1 MIGAMSVFPINQ
13 SAQTRDVS
21 APDSRLLTECPKLLR
36 VLIVDDDD
44 VDRRIIRHHLREAK
58 SCHFSVSE
66 CDNIDQMKSTLQT
79 MEIDVVLL
87 DQQLGPYLG
96 TEVISD
102 LGGPYCSIPIIL
114 LTGMDTPNLD
124 DQAIISGATDHLNKA
139 DLTPRA
145 LERSIKY
152 GVKWHSTQQAL
163 RQKSEELALA
173 RFQAEQANQAKSVF
187 LATMSHE
194 LRTPLNAIIGFAS
207 VLNRHDIFP
216 AAERAE
222 EYASYIEDAGEQLLK
237 LVNDLLDI
245 ARIEIGPSK
254 SDQTQINLS
263 AFLRQTIKTN
273 HILAE
278 KHEVVVELKT
288 TSDLPPITSD
298 PASLLQIFGN
308 LISNAIKY
316 TEPGGKVTISVAGMP
331 DRLTVTIR
339 DTGIGMTDADLSAAQ
354 KPFARNLDNPY
365 VKKSDGVGLGL
376 TIVATAAQSL
386 DLEID
391 FKSRPGFGTTAT
403 VIFPPE
409 AILN

>member
-1 MIGAMSVFPINQ
+1 
-13 SAQTRDVS
+13 
-21 APDSRLLTECPKLLR
+21 
-36 VLIVDDDD
+36 
-44 VDRRIIRHHLREAK
+44 
-58 SCHFSVSE
+58 
-66 CDNIDQMKSTLQT
+66 MKSTLET
-79 MEIDVVLL
+79 TDVDVVLL
-87 DQQLGPYLG
+87 DQQLGPHLG
-96 TEVISD
+96 TEVISEF
-102 LGGPYCSIPIIL
+102 GGPLSSIPIIL
-114 LTGMDTPNLD
+114 LTGLDTPNLD
-124 DQAIISGATDHLNKA
+124 DQALTSGATDHLNKT

-207 VLNRHDIFP
+207 VLHRHDICP
-216 AAERAE
+216 RAERAE

-245 ARIEIGPSK
+245 ARIEIGPAK
-254 SDQTQINLS
+254 SDQTLIGLT
-263 AFLRQTIKTN
+263 AFLHQIIKTN

-278 KHEVVVELKT
+278 KHEVSVDLVA
-288 TSDLPPITSD
+288 TSGLPPIMSD
-298 PASLLQIFGN
+298 PASLLQVFGN

-316 TEPGGKVTISVAGMP
+316 TEPGGHVTISADSMSDG
-331 DRLTVTIR
+331 LTVTIR
-339 DTGIGMTDADLSAAQ
+339 DTGIGMTDMDLSAAQ

-386 DLEID
+386 GLRID
-391 FKSRPGFGTTAT
+391 FESRPSLGTTVKVT
-403 VIFPPE
+403 FPPE
-409 AILN
+409 AIAN